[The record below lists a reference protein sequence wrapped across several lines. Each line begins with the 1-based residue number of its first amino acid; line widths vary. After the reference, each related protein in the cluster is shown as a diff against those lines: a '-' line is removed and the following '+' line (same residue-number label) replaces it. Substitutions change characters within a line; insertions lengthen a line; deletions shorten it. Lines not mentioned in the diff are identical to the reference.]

1 MPRSW
6 VHFSALLFM
15 SLMWYVNER
24 EFACFLSFNFFMA
37 AIASLFIHSFSPK
50 RMFMWSRIS
59 IIWALTRKNIS
70 LAVIF
75 GSGVCVCTSVCC
87 FFPRHPCIRAR
98 NVCASTYITHM
109 KYVIFRR
116 KITISTLIVDVSIR
130 FQRRI
135 WRNVLRLP
143 QSKNSDLC
151 GKRHRVHFESICLSA
166 SHFYCIWSCNDRDR
180 KRARAMM

>member
-1 MPRSW
+1 MSSFFSSS
-6 VHFSALLFM
+6 VHVIDVICEWEGIRLFSLLQLLHGCYRFFIY
-15 SLMWYVNER
+15 SFIQPETYVYVVSNFDNLSINEKK
-24 EFACFLSFNFFMA
+24 
-37 AIASLFIHSFSPK
+37 H
-50 RMFMWSRIS
+50 
-59 IIWALTRKNIS
+59 
-70 LAVIF
+70 IF
-75 GSGVCVCTSVCC
+75 GRHIWFGCVCVCTSVCC